1 MSTVV
6 MKDRLGQSLEVVGLV
21 IARITQLDTV
31 AGTVYPYGYDDR
43 GNVVIIDSSNELCET
58 APWDYTFF
66 NPSAAWVEV
75 TIDTPRARFYRG
87 DVVQREGSLPRKNI
101 NTGCAWCRNR
111 DGAWIALNKKHLK
124 KITPHYSAAAFTY
137 RLMAAQADARPGGI
151 VEMLTPTALSVGYS
165 IDFKP
170 AELEK
175 HVVVKVEFTPGGKLY
190 TYRLKDGM
198 IAEAGDDAVVVVN
211 NPDYPELKGT
221 KVVRIKEVTTIDS
234 IPGNYK
240 YVEHVV
246 SNRSYREVEFQIQ
259 RSKAYAAALK
269 LLEKKSAELEQVKAR
284 ATRLEL
290 EIAKMAEDVAAGKY

>member
-1 MSTVV
+1 MSTVI
-6 MKDRLGQSLEVVGLV
+6 MKDRNGYSLCATGLLL
-21 IARITQLDTV
+21 ARTDDTGV
-31 AGTVYPYGYDDR
+31 KAGTVYPYKIGYAGEMEIINGVNDCSVLSLGKYVVFDDKATYHQIR
-43 GNVVIIDSSNELCET
+43 
-58 APWDYTFF
+58 F
-66 NPSAAWVEV
+66 NFHKVGFSK
-75 TIDTPRARFYRG
+75 G
-87 DVVQREGSLPRKNI
+87 DVVMSCESLPRKHTNH
-101 NTGCAWCRNR
+101 GYRWCLNNK
-111 DGAWIALNKKHLK
+111 GVWIAINNKNLRLFK
-124 KITPHYSAAAFTY
+124 PHYSAAALTY
-137 RLMAAQADARPGGI
+137 RLMAAQAVKRPGGV
-151 VEMLTPTALSVGYS
+151 VEMLTPTTLSVGYS

-175 HVVVKVEFTPGGKLY
+175 HVVVKVEFTPGDKLY

-221 KVVRIKEVTTIDS
+221 KVVRIKEVTTIDA

-246 SNRSYREVEFQIQ
+246 SNRGYREEAKA
-259 RSKAYAAALK
+259 KAYAAALK
-269 LLEKKSAELEQVKAR
+269 VLEKKSAELEQVKAR

>member
-1 MSTVV
+1 MSQII
-6 MKDRLGQSLEVVGLV
+6 MKDRNGYRLFPVGLLLV
-21 IARITQLDTV
+21 RSDRLDV
-31 AGTVYPYGYDDR
+31 KAGAVYPYEIDSAG
-43 GNVVIIDSSNELCET
+43 VMKIIDGANDLT
-58 APWDYTFF
+58 TV
-66 NPSAAWVEV
+66 AAGEYVV
-75 TIDTPRARFYRG
+75 FDDKATYHQLRFDFRKAGFSEG
-87 DVVQREGSLPRKNI
+87 DVVMSCESLPRKHI
-101 NTGCAWCRNR
+101 NHGYRWC
-111 DGAWIALNKKHLK
+111 LNNKGDWVAMNNKNLRLFK
-124 KITPHYSAAAFTY
+124 PHYSAAALTY
-137 RLMAAQADARPGGI
+137 RLMAAQAEARPGGI

-190 TYRLKDGM
+190 PYRLKDGM

-221 KVVRIKEVTTIDS
+221 KVVRIKEVTTIDA

-246 SNRSYREVEFQIQ
+246 SNRGYREEAKA
-259 RSKAYAAALK
+259 KAYAAALK
-269 LLEKKSAELEQVKAR
+269 VLEKKSAELEQVKAR